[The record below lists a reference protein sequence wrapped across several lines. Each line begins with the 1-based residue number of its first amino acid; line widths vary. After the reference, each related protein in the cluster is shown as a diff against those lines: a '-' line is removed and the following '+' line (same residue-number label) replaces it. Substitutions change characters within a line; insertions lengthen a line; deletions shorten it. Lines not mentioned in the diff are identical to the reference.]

1 MILRVW
7 PSDKVIPLNYIWPWA
22 GPGRAWAGPE
32 KAHGRKLRPRPSQAL
47 PSGLLFKPKP
57 GPSGKKP

>member
-1 MILRVW
+1 MR
-7 PSDKVIPLNYIWPWA
+7 
-22 GPGRAWAGPE
+22 GE
-32 KAHGRKLRPRPSQAL
+32 KEREEKLRPRPSQAL